1 MFFYPKRTI
10 FFTLL
15 RPSTKETENDHG
27 RKIQRQIPLLIPP
40 PPQRKK
46 ERKKDGTMLQHFT
59 GNFVL
64 DSKIRELCFF
74 AKKCT
79 NLQIPFVFC

>member
-27 RKIQRQIPLLIPP
+27 RKIQRQKKKKKKEG
-40 PPQRKK
+40 KK
-46 ERKKDGTMLQHFT
+46 ERWYNATTFYWQF
-59 GNFVL
+59 
-64 DSKIRELCFF
+64 CFGF
-74 AKKCT
+74 K
-79 NLQIPFVFC
+79 NP